1 MMKNLLAALL
11 CAVVCSVVVTAQS
24 ANNAIQLR
32 RGSGALTLNASSG
45 GSYSLT
51 FPSSDGTVG
60 QVLSTNG
67 SGTLSW
73 SSAGGAASL
82 DDLTDAV
89 MQSQSWGSYS
99 IGLGVDALKSF
110 NDVQNNIS
118 HIAIGTRALEFLGVN
133 SGLYGQSHIAIGTE
147 AHRYDE
153 GAAGDIA
160 IGHYALQASTVDR
173 NQGQTN
179 IAIGS
184 SAIRFGASSDG
195 TSNIAIGHQ
204 AMDNNRVSG
213 NSNIVLGSIVG
224 SSVYTTAADLTSG
237 SRNIIVGSMAGN
249 KISSGSGN
257 IIIGI
262 KVASETPEGATGF
275 INDVGSTGGI
285 IDVESNYLVIDN
297 RSSTNPLIVGNFED
311 DWIRLNGSLGRVVLK
326 TSASSPSVAP
336 EDSWI
341 VFERSTGNTTVTLPS
356 ASTYKHREIMM
367 KTTENRSVSSNA
379 SNVVPLTGGAAGT
392 AILPATDGAWAT
404 LVSDGTNWIIM
415 QSGSPTPP

>member
-1 MMKNLLAALL
+1 
-11 CAVVCSVVVTAQS
+11 
-24 ANNAIQLR
+24 
-32 RGSGALTLNASSG
+32 
-45 GSYSLT
+45 
-51 FPSSDGTVG
+51 
-60 QVLSTNG
+60 
-67 SGTLSW
+67 
-73 SSAGGAASL
+73 
-82 DDLTDAV
+82 
-89 MQSQSWGSYS
+89 
-99 IGLGVDALKSF
+99 
-110 NDVQNNIS
+110 
-118 HIAIGTRALEFLGVN
+118 
-133 SGLYGQSHIAIGTE
+133 
-147 AHRYDE
+147 
-153 GAAGDIA
+153 
-160 IGHYALQASTVDR
+160 VDR